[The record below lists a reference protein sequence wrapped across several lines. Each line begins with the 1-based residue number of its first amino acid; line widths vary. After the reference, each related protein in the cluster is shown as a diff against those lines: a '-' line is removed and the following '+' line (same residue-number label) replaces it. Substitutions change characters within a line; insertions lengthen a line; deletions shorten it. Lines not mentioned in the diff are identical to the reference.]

1 MTVQIATAE
10 QDREYVCRPQ
20 KGILESM
27 LQLGYFRYSQSTKWK
42 PALNVYEDDESFYL
56 CVELPGLT
64 REQIHL
70 EVIENTVR
78 IKGERPLPPPP
89 ETATTACLLR
99 MEIDS
104 GPFER
109 TLEMPPA
116 ADLSTI
122 EAKLVNGFL
131 WITMSKRES

>member
-1 MTVQIATAE
+1 MTVQIRTAE
-10 QDREYVCRPQ
+10 QDHEYISRPH
-20 KGILESM
+20 KGVLESM

-42 PALNVYEDDESFYL
+42 PALNVYEDEKAFYV
-56 CVELPGLT
+56 CVDLPGLT

-70 EVIENTVR
+70 EVLDNTVR

-89 ETATTACLLR
+89 EAEKTACLLR

-109 TLEMPPA
+109 TFEMPPA

-131 WITMSKRES
+131 WITMTKRES